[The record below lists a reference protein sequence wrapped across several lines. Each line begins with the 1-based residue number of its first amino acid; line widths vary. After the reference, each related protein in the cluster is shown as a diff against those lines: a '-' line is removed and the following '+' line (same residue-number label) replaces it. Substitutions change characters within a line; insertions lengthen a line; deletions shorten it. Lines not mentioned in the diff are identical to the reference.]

1 MSKQVCLVFSYKLE
15 WLLTL
20 FTVLVVQPAKAQ
32 DIPKSAHRLSVS
44 VAHRRYRL
52 AKTLPQAKPSEATKK
67 IRQLSELEPVVTT
80 AKMLVQSP
88 TPVNTPQT
96 EVVQVTAVKASSTA
110 KGVEVIL
117 QTSKGQQ
124 LQITNRSAG
133 NNFIA
138 DIPNA
143 QLRLPSGE
151 AFTFRSDKPIAG
163 VSEITVTNFDA
174 NTIRVTVTGETGVPT
189 VELFDS
195 ADEGLIFSVA
205 TTAST
210 AQQPQTQATPE
221 QQPESQTQPSQPLT
235 QGDEPIEL
243 VVTGEQDGSSVAD
256 STTATKTDT
265 PQRDIPQSIQVISQ
279 QVIKDQQITRISD
292 AVRNV
297 SGVAVQGSF
306 SNLTDNYIIR
316 ELVTYNN
323 LRNGFAVQDNYIN
336 PIAVDRI
343 EVLKGPASVLYGQ
356 FEPGGVVNYVT
367 KQLLST
373 PSK

>member
-32 DIPKSAHRLSVS
+32 DIPKSAHQLSD
-44 VAHRRYRL
+44 RL
-52 AKTLPQAKPSEATKK
+52 AKTPPQAKPPEAIKK

-88 TPVNTPQT
+88 TPANTPQT
-96 EVVQVTAVKASSTA
+96 EVVQVTAVKASPTA

-133 NNFIA
+133 KNFIA

-143 QLRLPSGE
+143 QLRFPSGE
-151 AFTFRSDKPIAG
+151 AFTFHSDKPIAG
-163 VSEITVTNFDA
+163 VSEITVTNFDV
-174 NTIRVTVTGETGVPT
+174 NTIRVSVTGETGVST

-195 ADEGLIFSVA
+195 ADEGLILSLA

-210 AQQPQTQATPE
+210 AQQPQTQPTPE
-221 QQPESQTQPSQPLT
+221 QQPESQTQPSQPST

-243 VVTGEQDGSSVAD
+243 VVTGEQDGYSVAD

-265 PQRDIPQSIQVISQ
+265 PQRDIPQSIQVIPQ

-316 ELVTYNN
+316 GLVTYNN
-323 LRNGFAVQDNYIN
+323 LRNGFAVQENYIN
-336 PIAVDRI
+336 RLAVDRI